1 METKIL
7 HQMMELCRRTY
18 PELHRSH
25 FKISTLETDSLVV
38 TGPPWDFF
46 PPQINPGYS
55 WHLFQTMTWLATW
68 YLDQTKRLRLKRLR
82 WTCENSALSYR
93 ATFCHFIWDNLWL
106 KAWVITEMPEIG
118 GLKGSSFQWTMCI
131 RNTKVLFFGFFP
143 LQSLRLSL

>member
-46 PPQINPGYS
+46 FPQINPGYS

-82 WTCENSALSYR
+82 WTCENSAHFVILSETIYDSKHESSLR
-93 ATFCHFIWDNLWL
+93 CQ
-106 KAWVITEMPEIG
+106 KSG
-118 GLKGSSFQWTMCI
+118 GSSAPLSNETTMCI
-131 RNTKVLFFGFFP
+131 RNTKVLFCLFFFP